1 MSPPPLFP
9 LRRPPPTAI
18 AASIR
23 CSPKAPRARSSAPR
37 RPQRPPDLPPGPAPA
52 DHRVTVMTSQEMLL
66 SLERLLIER
75 DQARMTGFR
84 DNDCF
89 MDALE
94 DDLASARDAYVG
106 IAVTE
111 IATLRGQ
118 LTGRQVG

>member
-1 MSPPPLFP
+1 
-9 LRRPPPTAI
+9 
-18 AASIR
+18 
-23 CSPKAPRARSSAPR
+23 
-37 RPQRPPDLPPGPAPA
+37 
-52 DHRVTVMTSQEMLL
+52 MTSQDMLL
-66 SLERLLIER
+66 PLERLLIER

-84 DNDCF
+84 DNDFF